1 MKHKITLFLLAIFSP
16 LTIFCQTYI
25 SDVTVVDVLTKRL
38 LPGQTV
44 VIQNDLISEIRPA
57 GEIKSSGKAQLING
71 SGKFLIPGL
80 TDGHVHF
87 FQSGGLY
94 TRPDVID
101 LRKYKSYDS
110 EIKWTKDNMDDLMR
124 RYVRSGITSVIDVG
138 SSYNFLKLR
147 DELSKAEYAPAIYMT
162 GPLLTT
168 WVPEPYK
175 DLKNDSPFEL
185 PATIGEARQLVQ
197 KQVALRTD
205 FIKIWYV
212 VDSKNAEASARRHL
226 PMVQAVI
233 DEAHKHKLKVAVHA
247 PERIA
252 AQLAVESGCDY
263 LVHSV
268 EDEIV
273 PDAFVQLLK
282 ERKTA
287 ICPTLIVYEGY
298 NKTLGQRNNFSFYE
312 LTNSNPSQIGSLE
325 DLKHLPVPDAPK
337 MKEFLNSSQFISS
350 YAKKDSILRYN
361 LKKLADNGVLI
372 VAGTDAGN
380 IGTQHATSY
389 LGELKAMQESGLT
402 SWQVLQSATINAAKL
417 FDNENQTGS
426 ISVGKTASMVL
437 LNANPLTD
445 LDNLTDI
452 ALVFNKGIAFQPDTL
467 IKETPLALVQRQLNA
482 YNARNIEAF
491 LEPYADDVEL
501 YEYPDKLLSKG
512 KDKMRKDYQQMF
524 EKLPNLHCEIKER
537 TIKGNIITDKE
548 IVTGMGPKK
557 VEATAVY
564 HIADNKI
571 SKVYFVP

>member
-44 VIQNDLISEIRPA
+44 VIKKDLISDIRPV
-57 GEIKSSGKAQLING
+57 GEIKAPENAKIING
-71 SGKFLIPGL
+71 TGKFLIPGL
-80 TDGHVHF
+80 TDGHIHF

-101 LRKYKSYDS
+101 LRKYKSYES
-110 EIKWTKDNMDDLMR
+110 QVKWSMGNMDDLMR
-124 RYVRSGITSVIDVG
+124 RYVRAGITSVVDVG

-147 DELSKAEYAPAIYMT
+147 NELSKGEHAPTIYMT

-168 WVPEPYK
+168 WVPDPYK

-185 PATIGEARQLVQ
+185 PATVAEARQIVQ
-197 KQVALRTD
+197 KQLAFRPD

-212 VDSKNAEASARRHL
+212 VDSKNVEESARKHL
-226 PMVQAVI
+226 PMVKAVI

-247 PERIA
+247 PERFA
-252 AQLAVESGCDY
+252 AQLAVENGCDY

-273 PDAFVQLLK
+273 SDAFVQLLK
-282 ERKTA
+282 VRKTLL
-287 ICPTLIVYEGY
+287 CPTLIVYGGY
-298 NKTLGQRNNFSFYE
+298 NKTLGQRNNYSLYE
-312 LTNSNPSQIGSLE
+312 LTKSNPDQIGSLD

-350 YAKKDSILRYN
+350 SAKKDSIILHN

-380 IGTQHATSY
+380 IGTQHATS
-389 LGELKAMQESGLT
+389 LLAELKAMQQSGLT
-402 SWQVLQSATINAAKL
+402 TWQVLESATINAAKL

-426 ISVGKTASMVL
+426 ISVGKTASMIL

-445 LDNLTDI
+445 LGNLTDI

-501 YEYPDKLLSKG
+501 YEYPDKLFSKG
-512 KDKMRKDYQQMF
+512 KNQMRKDYQGMF

-537 TIKGNIITDKE
+537 TIKGNVITDKE
-548 IVTGMGPKK
+548 IVTGMGPNK
-557 VEATAVY
+557 VEATAIY

-571 SKVYFVP
+571 SKVYFVQ

>member
-1 MKHKITLFLLAIFSP
+1 MKNKITLFLLGFLAP
-16 LTIFCQTYI
+16 LTLCSQTYI
-25 SDVTVVDVLTKRL
+25 SDVTVVDVLNKRL
-38 LPGQTV
+38 VPGQTV
-44 VIQNDLISEIRPA
+44 IVQKDIISEIKPVADITPA
-57 GEIKSSGKAQLING
+57 ANATIING
-71 SGKFLIPGL
+71 TGKFLIPGL

-101 LRKYKSYDS
+101 LRKYKSYES
-110 EIKWTKDNMDDLMR
+110 EIKWTRDNMDDLMR
-124 RYVRSGITSVIDVG
+124 RYVRAGITSVVDVG

-147 DELSKAEYAPAIYMT
+147 NELSKADHAPTIYMT

-168 WVPEPYK
+168 WVPDPYK

-185 PATIGEARQLVQ
+185 PATVAEARQIVQ
-197 KQVALRTD
+197 KQLAFRPD

-212 VDSKNAEASARRHL
+212 VDSKNVEASARKHL

-233 DEAHKHKLKVAVHA
+233 DEAHKHNLKVAVHA

-273 PDAFVQLLK
+273 SDAFVQLLK
-282 ERKTA
+282 ERKTLL
-287 ICPTLIVYEGY
+287 CPTIIVYEDY

-312 LTNSNPSQIGSLE
+312 LTKSNPDQIGSLD
-325 DLKHLPVPDAPK
+325 DLKHLPVPDATK

-350 YAKKDSILRYN
+350 YAKKDSILRHN
-361 LKKLADNGVLI
+361 LKKMADNGVLI

-389 LGELKAMQESGLT
+389 LAELKAMQESGLNT
-402 SWQVLQSATINAAKL
+402 WQVLESATINAARL
-417 FDNENQTGS
+417 FDNESRTGS
-426 ISVGKTASMVL
+426 ISVAKTASMVL
-437 LNANPLTD
+437 LNANPLTN

-452 ALVFNKGIAFQPDTL
+452 ALVFNKGIAIKPDTL

-501 YEYPDKLLSKG
+501 YEYPDKLFSKG

-524 EKLPNLHCEIKER
+524 EKLPDLHCEIKER
-537 TIKGNIITDKE
+537 TINGNVITDKE
-548 IVTGMGPKK
+548 IVTGMGPNK
-557 VEATAVY
+557 VEATAIY
-564 HIADNKI
+564 HIANNKI
-571 SKVYFVP
+571 SKVYFRQ